1 VINLTI
7 LQTSL
12 NMSGF
17 SLTLLLLPTADEKDA
32 PRLDT
37 ILSLLDDKPEV
48 PGWKWSAGTAPL
60 PVSKQSAPLGDE
72 KPIRTGVERIVA
84 HNPKAF
90 VDSIK
95 HAAHA
100 LVKAEP
106 EITRMDSIAGDGDCG
121 LTLKVSYVTLPI
133 NYLTNS
139 SAFFLTR
146 PAPKVR
152 MR

>member
-1 VINLTI
+1 
-7 LQTSL
+7 
-12 NMSGF
+12 MSGF
-17 SLTLLLLPTADEKDA
+17 SLTLLLLPTVDEKDA

-60 PVSKQSAPLGDE
+60 PVSEQNAPLGDE
-72 KPIRTGVERIVA
+72 KPIRTVERIVA

-95 HAAHA
+95 QAAHA
-100 LVKAEP
+100 LVKAES

-121 LTLKVSYVTLPI
+121 LTLKVS
-133 NYLTNS
+133 
-139 SAFFLTR
+139 
-146 PAPKVR
+146 
-152 MR
+152 